1 MATRLPGPQPAL
13 APASRCGG
21 PARRAPSAETPSGG
35 YLGAAAGQTGPSRPA
50 GHSPRGHRARCPSA
64 SSTGSCPR
72 LSHSQRL
79 GSDGSSGTDCSLL
92 AWPELRAGGRSP
104 QPPRGPA
111 ISAQNPT
118 RGRLARPLWFLRA
131 ETCGFNFLQ
140 KQGRTKPL
148 GKLMP
153 TAHVQVPAVC
163 LWVLGGGGCARPVL
177 LHLTGSPT
185 RPPEGRASSQEA
197 AFLYFIQI

>member
-1 MATRLPGPQPAL
+1 MRPPCRQVPG
-13 APASRCGG
+13 
-21 PARRAPSAETPSGG
+21 
-35 YLGAAAGQTGPSRPA
+35 RPA
-50 GHSPRGHRARCPSA
+50 GHSSPCGATWHGARLPA
-64 SSTGSCPR
+64 AQANCPR

-79 GSDGSSGTDCSLL
+79 GSDDSSRTGCSLL
-92 AWPELRAGGRSP
+92 TWPVLRASGRSP
-104 QPPRGPA
+104 RPPRGPA
-111 ISAQNPT
+111 IWVQNPT
-118 RGRLARPLWFLRA
+118 RGRLAWPLRA

-148 GKLMP
+148 GELVP
-153 TAHVQVPAVC
+153 TAHGEVPAVC
-163 LWVLGGGGCARPVL
+163 PWVLGACSCARPVL